1 MSPKHAKIAILVCD
15 VIGPH
20 STSHDTGNTTKTH
33 HRAFLL
39 TVYPM
44 QPITIGRMLN
54 MYSHDFAYT

>member
-1 MSPKHAKIAILVCD
+1 MNPKHAKISILVCD

-20 STSHDTGNTTKTH
+20 STSHDTGNTTKTG

-44 QPITIGRMLN
+44 EPIITSIMLN
-54 MYSHDFAYT
+54 IYCHDLAYA